1 MAEGEVE
8 VQRILKAK
16 SYFEV
21 LQLQLPEVTVEDV
34 KRAHKKLVLRVH
46 PDKCSAPRAAEAF
59 DELTKAVGLL
69 ADEDVLESFKE
80 MWDNKERRKAF
91 EQNPAAVQA
100 KQEDNKR
107 RREAGEAV
115 PADGRMPKMPKVVPH
130 DDLEQRLD
138 ALRKEKA
145 AKEERLQEEQLK
157 KQKAKEEEAMLKQT
171 RGSWTSFQK
180 VGVMKRGRMPG
191 IKKEGS

>member
-1 MAEGEVE
+1 MAEGEAE

-16 SYFEV
+16 SYFEL

-34 KRAHKKLVLRVH
+34 KRAHKRLVLRVH
-46 PDKCSAPRAAEAF
+46 PDKCAAPRAAEAF
-59 DELTKAVGLL
+59 DELTKAVALL
-69 ADEDVLESFKE
+69 ADEEVLDSFKA

-91 EQNPAAVQA
+91 EQDPAAVQA

-115 PADGRMPKMPKVVPH
+115 PADGPLPKMPKVAPQ
-130 DDLEQRLD
+130 DDLGQRAD

-157 KQKAKEEEAMLKQT
+157 KQRAREEEALLKQT

-180 VGVMKRGRMPG
+180 AGVMKKGKMP
-191 IKKEGS
+191 